1 MPYSARLALTTDLKK
16 RVLIKQLCTL
26 EPING
31 VSTVFNGQNQCF
43 PVKKKQSRPSGD
55 HRQVA
60 FAIQLAAH
68 CTFPSPSFGGQ
79 GVLSYP
85 PYKKCRAS
93 PALVPTDSQKSA
105 NRIHTS
111 EGLKLRSWS
120 RKQSPIPSR
129 IPFNDSTIS
138 TVNSHFSFHPK
149 KA

>member
-1 MPYSARLALTTDLKK
+1 MNGAGYHFSQISPTRASVAINAPSFTPNSATGKWELMLLK
-16 RVLIKQLCTL
+16 RRFARRQ
-26 EPING
+26 
-31 VSTVFNGQNQCF
+31 
-43 PVKKKQSRPSGD
+43 QSRPSGD

-93 PALVPTDSQKSA
+93 QALVPTDSQKSA

-120 RKQSPIPSR
+120 PKQSPLSCR

-138 TVNSHFSFHPK
+138 TVIGVFSFH
-149 KA
+149 